1 MFGHLYQEMFMNNF
15 YTCLFGARKKEYLWV
30 KWGLSLCL
38 KINHTELGHGEEQ
51 MLGRHETQLLG
62 GWFMG
67 PRLVQY

>member
-1 MFGHLYQEMFMNNF
+1 MNDF
-15 YTCLFGARKKEYLWV
+15 STCLLGTERKNIYGSNEDYP
-30 KWGLSLCL
+30 SL